1 MMEQDSHRTRTYRE
15 ILRTEMEG
23 GLAELDRPAAG
34 LLASGLS
41 AGLDI
46 GFSILL
52 MATVATMAADGLP
65 APVLELLMANLYS
78 AGFIFVVFGRSEL
91 FTEHTTLAVIPV
103 LAGEASVSTL
113 GRLWG
118 LVYLSNLVGA
128 ALFSALL
135 VLVGPALGITDPEV
149 FRTIAEHKIAHPGW
163 VILMSA
169 LLAGWLMG
177 LMSWL
182 VSAGRDTIGQIFF
195 VWLVAVSIGL
205 GSLHHC
211 IVGSVEVLVGVF
223 SSGAIGA
230 GDYAHF
236 LGWTTAGN
244 ALGGVIFVAIMK
256 YGHAIRG
263 GPEPDDVK
271 LDPEG
276 GEDDVTSS
284 RGR

>member
-1 MMEQDSHRTRTYRE
+1 MEDQDFHRVRTYRE
-15 ILRTEMEG
+15 ILRTELEQ

-52 MATVATMAADGLP
+52 IATVATLVADGLT
-65 APVLELLMANLYS
+65 APVRELLMANLY
-78 AGFIFVVFGRSEL
+78 AVGFIFVVFGRSEL
-91 FTEHTTLAVIPV
+91 FTEHTTLAMIPV
-103 LAGEASVSTL
+103 LAGEAGVSSL

-118 LVYLSNLVGA
+118 LVYASNLVGA
-128 ALFSALL
+128 ALFAALL
-135 VLVGPALGITDPEV
+135 VLVGPALGITDPAV
-149 FRTIAEHKIAHPGW
+149 FQSIAEHKIGHPAW
-163 VILMSA
+163 VVLMSA

-182 VSAGRDTIGQIFF
+182 VAAGRDTIGQIFF
-195 VWLVAVSIGL
+195 VWLVAASIGL

-211 IVGSVEVLVGVF
+211 IVGSVEVLTGVF
-223 SSGAIGA
+223 SSGAIGVA
-230 GDYAHF
+230 DYAHF

-263 GPEPDDVK
+263 GPEPDDVD
-271 LDPEG
+271 LEPG
-276 GEDDVTSS
+276 GGQEDVTGD